1 MNKPPDKFSLSDNLN
16 SCHSVLHF
24 QKRPEKTGESE
35 ADMDGGTA
43 PAKRPKLHPHG
54 KALRWERIF
63 ERMRGGWSYEAIA
76 AEQGVTPRRIRQ
88 IISEG
93 LAAAGGRR
101 RA

>member
-1 MNKPPDKFSLSDNLN
+1 
-16 SCHSVLHF
+16 
-24 QKRPEKTGESE
+24 
-35 ADMDGGTA
+35 MDGGTA